1 MIEVPDRFRFL
12 NFFTKDATLL
22 TEFKEYQKAND
33 VYDQAINLNNKYAE
47 AYDARGDL
55 MIELAKI
62 DLDDSKF
69 KSSIRD
75 FHHAYEL
82 NENLDYVFGKIVHTK
97 MLLNDWSDFNKQ
109 LKIIE
114 NGLENNRRIIK
125 VNFPISHFSDFQSSH
140 L

>member
-1 MIEVPDRFRFL
+1 
-12 NFFTKDATLL
+12 
-22 TEFKEYQKAND
+22 
-33 VYDQAINLNNKYAE
+33 
-47 AYDARGDL
+47 

-82 NENLDYVFGKIVHTK
+82 NDNLDYVYGKMVHTK

-114 NGLENNRRIIK
+114 NGLENNRRIIIL
-125 VNFPISHFSDFQSSH
+125 FLFSRLWMILKNTKIILYFLQKLMFQ
-140 L
+140 LF